1 MIRFILIL
9 LLITYL
15 SWVAYRFFSN
25 NEKNRKIT
33 KYNFILP
40 LICLVIIVGGVYFLL
55 PKLALI
61 FQKFLPIATNP
72 LGIFQV
78 LVQKLLPIINIIR
91 GILPI

>member
-1 MIRFILIL
+1 MIRIILIL
-9 LLITYL
+9 LLVTYL

-25 NEKNRKIT
+25 NEKNYKKT
-33 KYNFILP
+33 NYNFILP
-40 LICLVIIVGGVYFLL
+40 LIGIVIIVGGAYFLL

-61 FQKFLPIATNP
+61 FQKFLPFATNP

-78 LVQKLLPIINIIR
+78 LVQKLIPIINIIR